1 MKKDNVKIIGGG
13 LFPVEIELSDET
25 PPPSQRDF
33 NTIKKNKE
41 QIEYLKTKIYERHPY
56 MKILVS
62 ACILGQNCKYNGK
75 NNKNPLVITFLKDKQ
90 IIPICPEILVGMKTP
105 RPCAEIVNGIVMDE
119 NGNNVHSEYTNAVAL
134 ALSQIENED
143 IDFAILQSRSP
154 TCGVNQIYDGSFR
167 GRLISGMGLFAKA
180 LCQKGY
186 KIIDVET
193 LSNELAKTSS
203 TFE

>member
-1 MKKDNVKIIGGG
+1 
-13 LFPVEIELSDET
+13 
-25 PPPSQRDF
+25 
-33 NTIKKNKE
+33 
-41 QIEYLKTKIYERHPY
+41 

-75 NNKNPLVITFLKDKQ
+75 NNKNPLVITFLEDKQ

-143 IDFAILQSRSP
+143 ID
-154 TCGVNQIYDGSFR
+154 
-167 GRLISGMGLFAKA
+167 
-180 LCQKGY
+180 
-186 KIIDVET
+186 
-193 LSNELAKTSS
+193 
-203 TFE
+203 

>member
-1 MKKDNVKIIGGG
+1 MALILNLIAKETEII
-13 LFPVEIELSDET
+13 VYKS
-25 PPPSQRDF
+25 
-33 NTIKKNKE
+33 
-41 QIEYLKTKIYERHPY
+41 KIYERHLY

-75 NNKNPLVITFLKDKQ
+75 NNRNPLVITFLKDKQ
-90 IIPICPEILVGMKTP
+90 IIPICPEILAGMKTP

-167 GRLISGMGLFAKA
+167 GRLTSGMGLFAKA